1 MLDTTNWAEYPF
13 YVEGVKFVSKLDTE
27 GSIYSQVSRLP
38 MGVFEAM
45 NRDAIASLIGN
56 PTDFSREELESELE
70 AVNLGAHE
78 ALICLA

>member
-13 YVEGVKFVSKLDTE
+13 YVDGVKFVSKLDTN
-27 GSIYSQVSRLP
+27 GNIYSQVQRLP

-45 NRDAIASLIGN
+45 NRDAVASLIGEPSN
-56 PTDFSREELESELE
+56 FSREELENEL
-70 AVNLGAHE
+70 ATVNLGAHQ